1 MTLTIQEGT
10 TVAAL
15 REAEPEAAA
24 CLDSLVPG
32 LNQLVNP
39 VLRRSVENSLTLA
52 RAAEWAGLPAHQ
64 LLKRLRQV
72 TGQTPTQVLVD
83 GAPDWVAEEKVVDC
97 IDAAAMLQTG
107 EHPIGRVRQ
116 GAAALPPG
124 GILKLIAPFRPAPL
138 LEAMARSGYA
148 VYCREA
154 GDRHEVYIAR
164 V

>member
-1 MTLTIQEGT
+1 MPLTIQEGT

-24 CLDSLVPG
+24 CLDALVPG
-32 LNQLVNP
+32 LRQLVNP

-52 RAAEWAGLPAHQ
+52 RAAEWAGLPTHRI
-64 LLKRLRQV
+64 LKHLRQV
-72 TGQTPTQVLVD
+72 TGQAPTQVVQD
-83 GAPDWVAEEKVVDC
+83 GAPEWLAEDRIEDC

-116 GAAALPPG
+116 GAAALSPG
-124 GILKLIAPFRPAPL
+124 GILKLIAPFRPTPL

-148 VYCREA
+148 VYCRQVGE
-154 GDRHEVYIAR
+154 RHEVFIAR

>member
-1 MTLTIQEGT
+1 MTIILQEGT

-15 REAEPEAAA
+15 REAEPKAAA
-24 CLDSLVPG
+24 CLDAMVPG
-32 LNQLVNP
+32 LGKLNNP

-52 RAAEWAGLPAHQ
+52 RAAEWAGIPSHH
-64 LLKRLRQV
+64 LLRELRQV
-72 TGQTPTQVLVD
+72 TGQTPSQVLSEE
-83 GAPDWVAEEKVVDC
+83 APAWLAEERVVEC

-124 GILKLIAPFRPAPL
+124 GILKLIAPFRPTPL
-138 LEAMARSGYA
+138 LDTMARSGYA

-154 GDRHEVYIAR
+154 QDRHEVYICR
-164 V
+164 M